1 MKAANILDQV
11 LDPFAE
17 CLTPDAAER
26 IVAYRVD
33 PETQSRVE
41 ELASKANDGSLA
53 DEEREEYREFVDA
66 FDLVAILKSR
76 ARKILSRTA

>member
-41 ELASKANDGSLA
+41 ELASKANDSSLA
-53 DEEREEYREFVDA
+53 DEDREEYREFVDA

-76 ARKILSRTA
+76 ARKFLSRAA